1 MRTKERPG
9 GTYDGYR
16 RRYAGT
22 TPFERMKSTRPVKT
36 PEYSERV
43 RSPGL
48 ALVVALCAFATVGCG
63 GSSPEP
69 AAAPDAPPTETQPTT
84 SPPRASAPSVEGTSV
99 DGKPI
104 SLADYRGQA
113 VLINVWSSW

>member
-1 MRTKERPG
+1 M
-9 GTYDGYR
+9 
-16 RRYAGT
+16 
-22 TPFERMKSTRPVKT
+22 
-36 PEYSERV
+36 

-48 ALVVALCAFATVGCG
+48 ALVVALCALATVGCG
-63 GSSPEP
+63 GSSTEP
-69 AAAPDAPPTETQPTT
+69 AAAPDAPPAGTEPAT
-84 SPPRASAPSVEGTSV
+84 SPLRAPAPSVEGTSV